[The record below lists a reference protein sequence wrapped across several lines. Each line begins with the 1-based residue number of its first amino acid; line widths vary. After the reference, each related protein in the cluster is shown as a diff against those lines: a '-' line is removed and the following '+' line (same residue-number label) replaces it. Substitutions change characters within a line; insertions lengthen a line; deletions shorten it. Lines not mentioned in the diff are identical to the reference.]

1 MKFKNET
8 EENIKYRLGSY
19 ASGFEWYT
27 IRPEETIELPEFI
40 GLTAQLTPVK
50 VKPVKDKDKVKDKV
64 KDEEP
69 MPESEPVS
77 GAGFQEEDP
86 QEYFRSLVS
95 IKGVGKVSARQIM
108 LKYPTEIDLR
118 VAIQEGEEIHKHDG
132 VDEAVKECF

>member
-27 IRPEETIELPEFI
+27 VRPEEVVDVPEHV
-40 GLTAQLTPVK
+40 GVSANLTPVK

-86 QEYFRSLVS
+86 QEYFRSLVE
-95 IKGVGKVSARQIM
+95 IKGVGAKSARQIM
-108 LKYPTEIDLR
+108 LKYPTSKELLS
-118 VAIQEGEEIHKHDG
+118 AIESGAEIHKHDG
-132 VDEAVKECF
+132 VDNAVKEYF